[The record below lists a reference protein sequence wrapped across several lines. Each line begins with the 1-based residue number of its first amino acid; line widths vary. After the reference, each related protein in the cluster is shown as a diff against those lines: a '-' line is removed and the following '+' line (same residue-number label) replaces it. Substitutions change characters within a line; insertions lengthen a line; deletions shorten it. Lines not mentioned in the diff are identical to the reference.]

1 MCLDMLLA
9 FSLLKMAA
17 RWPAGWLYST
27 RLGTHGAHGWA
38 IQIEYKYAEGNP
50 SIYLIY
56 EWVYHY
62 AMDPRPTRH

>member
-38 IQIEYKYAEGNP
+38 IQIEYKCAEGNP
-50 SIYLIY
+50 SIYLIH
-56 EWVYHY
+56 E
-62 AMDPRPTRH
+62 

>member
-1 MCLDMLLA
+1 MLLA

-17 RWPAGWLYST
+17 LWPAGRLYST
-27 RLGTHGAHGWA
+27 RLGKHGVHGRV
-38 IQIEYKYAEGNP
+38 IQIECKYAEGIP